1 MIKGIVARLEG
12 TLDEGMKLMREI
24 VRLLERMEKLLENL
38 EKEEW
43 KSWPPPDAP
52 KEGRCRK

>member
-1 MIKGIVARLEG
+1 MITGIVARLDEG
-12 TLDEGMKLMREI
+12 ISEGMKLMREI

-43 KSWPPPDAP
+43 KSWPP
-52 KEGRCRK
+52 KEGYND